1 MEGNRVKL
9 PSSVRNMLFFAR
21 RLNYLRRSGATDEVF
36 ANLLKSSIRNGRDQ
50 KLYCQAQQSFKA
62 ASASLKVSSDWT
74 SGIIPFW
81 FSIFDEFRLQSKAN
95 LKVLEIGAWEGLTS
109 YFILSTLPRATL
121 TCVDSWEISDPTTR
135 DKQVTAVVQA
145 VTESHFD
152 SNLSMFHGRL
162 EKYKGTSFSF
172 FLDHS
177 QKSVYELI
185 YIDGSHY
192 ADDVLI
198 DALRCFELLKVGGI
212 LIFDDYFYMGHR
224 QFAANP
230 AAAINAFLRL
240 KAGSYRIVRI
250 YSQLVIEK
258 TADTSRSLWP
268 EYQ

>member
-1 MEGNRVKL
+1 
-9 PSSVRNMLFFAR
+9 
-21 RLNYLRRSGATDEVF
+21 
-36 ANLLKSSIRNGRDQ
+36 
-50 KLYCQAQQSFKA
+50 
-62 ASASLKVSSDWT
+62 
-74 SGIIPFW
+74 
-81 FSIFDEFRLQSKAN
+81 
-95 LKVLEIGAWEGLTS
+95 
-109 YFILSTLPRATL
+109 LPRATL

-152 SNLSMFHGRL
+152 SNLSRFHGRL